1 MEFIKKTIGDMLDE
15 TVEKYPDREALC
27 FQGRG
32 ETYRE
37 LQQNVNKLAKGLI
50 RIGIQQGDKVAI
62 WMPNYSEWIYA
73 NLAIAKIG
81 GVTVPINIRF
91 KTSEVAYVLKNSK
104 VTTLIMADKFLTNN
118 FAEMAYEICPEIR
131 NAAEGNIKSVALP
144 ALRKVISLKEMQGTM
159 PFSYVTESLG
169 GGGSSKELK
178 QRQSHVKADDV
189 VNVFYTSGTTGSP
202 KGAMAD
208 HNILMNIAN
217 YIDWMQISNQDIIQA
232 PSPLFYTTAN
242 YWCMLCPIMSGAKI
256 CLATYFTLEEKLKQ
270 ISEEKVTVTVGM
282 AKTWVDIVD
291 FLKEHPYDTSSL
303 RIAWTGGGPI
313 TTDDLEAI
321 TKRVVPKIVSLYG
334 MTETGGITTMT
345 RLEDPLDVLSS
356 TIGKPLPNFELKI
369 ADKETGA
376 PLAPGKPGEL
386 CVRGPYVIKGYLNM
400 SKEEQSIYFDKE
412 GWYHTQDILR
422 EHENGYYSFVGRI
435 KDMIKVGGE
444 NVSLTELDGF
454 LQKHSKVKMASSIGV
469 PDKAKQEV
477 PLAFIEKKEGEN
489 ISERE
494 VIEYC
499 KSKIASYKVP
509 KYVRFVKDWPTT
521 STGKIQKFKLKEL
534 VKSEF
539 GLL

>member
-1 MEFIKKTIGDMLDE
+1 MQFIKKTIGDMLDE
-15 TVEKYPDREALC
+15 TVERYPDREAVR

-32 ETYRE
+32 ETYSE
-37 LQQNVNKLAKGLI
+37 LQQKVNKFAKGLI
-50 RIGIQQGDKVAI
+50 RLGIQQGDKVAI
-62 WMPNYSEWIYA
+62 WMPNYPEWIYA
-73 NLAIAKIG
+73 NLAIAKLG
-81 GVTVPINIRF
+81 AVTVPINIRF
-91 KTSEVAYVLKNSK
+91 KTTEVAYVLRNSN

-118 FAEMAYEICPEIR
+118 FAEMAFEICPEIR
-131 NAAEGNIKSVALP
+131 NATEGNIKSASLP
-144 ALRKVISLKEMQGTM
+144 ALRKVISLKEMKGTL
-159 PFSYVTESLG
+159 PFTYVTESLG
-169 GGGSSKELK
+169 DARSDKELK
-178 QRQSHVKADDV
+178 QRQSNVKADDV

-291 FLKEHPYDTSSL
+291 FLRANPYDTSSL

-313 TTDDLEAI
+313 TTEDLEAI
-321 TKRVVPKIVSLYG
+321 TNKVVPKIVSLYG

-345 RLEDPLDVLSS
+345 RLYDGLEVLSS
-356 TIGKPLPNFELKI
+356 TIGMALPNFELKI
-369 ADKETGA
+369 ADEKTGTT
-376 PLAPGKPGEL
+376 LAPGKPGEL
-386 CVRGPYVIKGYLNM
+386 CVKGPYVIKGYLNM
-400 SKEEQSIYFDKE
+400 SKEEQSIYFDRE
-412 GWYHTQDILR
+412 GWYHTQDILVQ
-422 EHENGYYSFVGRI
+422 HENGYYSFVGRI

-454 LQKHSKVKMASSIGV
+454 LQKHPKVKMASSIGV
-469 PDKAKQEV
+469 PDKSKQEV

-494 VIEYC
+494 VIDYC
-499 KSKIASYKVP
+499 KNRIASYKAP
-509 KYVRFVKDWPTT
+509 KYVRFVADWPTT